1 MTTGVLVGYARTSTA
16 EQRAGLD
23 AQLRDLK
30 AAGCRKVFSEQV
42 SSIGQRAQVD
52 AALGYL
58 REGDGWIG
66 SRDQLAVSA
75 ILLMIWSARAWRCAS

>member
-42 SSIGQRAQVD
+42 IQMSALPTTIQV
-52 AALGYL
+52 YK
-58 REGDGWIG
+58 
-66 SRDQLAVSA
+66 A
-75 ILLMIWSARAWRCAS
+75 IPMP